1 MLLQRVEERNDIVRR
16 WTPTSPE
23 YVSTK
28 AVMRSKS
35 KEKLKKE
42 IRQGA
47 RERWYLLRLKS
58 KYAGICLYIYALHNY
73 LVISCM

>member
-1 MLLQRVEERNDIVRR
+1 MKYVYFRTEVLLQRVEERNGIVRR

-23 YVSTK
+23 YISTK
-28 AVMRSKS
+28 AIVRSKS

-47 RERWYLLRLKS
+47 RERWYLLQLNQNMQVYVCK
-58 KYAGICLYIYALHNY
+58 
-73 LVISCM
+73 